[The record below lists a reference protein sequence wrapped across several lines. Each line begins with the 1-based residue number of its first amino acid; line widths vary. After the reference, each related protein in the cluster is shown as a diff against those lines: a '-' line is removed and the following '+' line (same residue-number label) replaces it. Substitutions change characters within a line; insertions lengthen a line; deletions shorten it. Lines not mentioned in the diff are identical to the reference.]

1 MKRIFLVAVLSA
13 CGLSL
18 AAQSPTMFNFS
29 AFEYN
34 PAASG
39 MAGAA
44 RAQSQ
49 LAFGVNSNPAMM
61 TQAVKPSEI
70 VLGYQNYSPKVD
82 RSMPVSAAYGQKIKN
97 FAFSVAATYIVEK
110 PYDIVTDPSGAVSGT
125 YTPKDL
131 QAGLAV
137 AYQII
142 DCLSLG
148 VSGRVLYSDL
158 AEGTRFT
165 GFASNA
171 FVAFHKGMFAATA
184 GVSNV
189 GPKVSKLYSLP
200 SSATVAAAVNA
211 TELGPCAIAAD
222 VDFDYYFNGGIG
234 VNAGAQ
240 FCAADIFYLRA
251 GYHYGSAK
259 APVPSYAS
267 AGIGLGYSTFR
278 IDASYLFASNI
289 LANTLSVGLTFVF

>member
-1 MKRIFLVAVLSA
+1 MKRTILIAVLSI

-18 AAQSPTMFNFS
+18 AAQSTTMFNFS
-29 AFEYN
+29 SFAYN

-39 MAGAA
+39 MAGATMA
-44 RAQSQ
+44 RSQ
-49 LAFGVNSNPAMM
+49 LASGTDSNPAMM

-70 VLGYQNYSPKVD
+70 VLAYQYYSPKMD
-82 RSMPVSAAYGQKIKN
+82 RSMPLSLAYGQKIDK
-97 FAFSVAATYIVEK
+97 FAFSVAATYLIEK
-110 PYDIVTDPSGAVSGT
+110 PYDIVIDPSGAASAT

-137 AYQII
+137 AYQVI

-148 VSGRVLYSDL
+148 ANGRVLYSDL
-158 AEGTRFT
+158 AEGARFT
-165 GFASNA
+165 GFASNV

-189 GPKVSKLYSLP
+189 GPKVNKLYSLP
-200 SSATVAAAVNA
+200 SSATVAGSVNA

-234 VNAGAQ
+234 VNVGAQ
-240 FCAADIFYLRA
+240 FTAADILYLRA
-251 GYHYGSAK
+251 GYHYGSNK

-267 AGIGLGYSTFR
+267 AGIGLGYSVFR
-278 IDASYLFASNI
+278 VDASYLFASDI
-289 LANTLSVGLTFVF
+289 LANTFSIGLTFAF